1 MAKCYKSK
9 WIISGDGNLFEHSVM
24 VVEEGKIQGIYKESE
39 FDKSSCKH
47 FRDYGNAVVTPGFIN
62 LHNHLQYT
70 DIKKVAPKGFKANFK
85 RLFSK
90 LKKKY
95 YLGDVKKNSFVY
107 KIGELLSE
115 YFIMSR
121 AEKQN
126 SFTSGMVQS
135 VLAGTTTLVQLSKE
149 TKYFEILNKFPVK
162 TYLFFELFS
171 DSRESSKEEFRTI
184 QKKIDKFLKNKSEN
198 IYIGLAPH
206 SICSVHKRLFK
217 ILAKYCKKNNLL
229 MTLRIGESQEEM
241 DWLRHG
247 FSDVDVLNAYTGLS
261 KFEPYIQG
269 VSPVEYLLGLGVIN
283 KRLIASH
290 CEFLSEDDLKLLC
303 ENNVSLAYCP
313 RSNEIVHGKTL
324 PIETV
329 LKYFKNNFGFG
340 TNSLAFNKSLSLLDE
355 VQAASD
361 GKLDVI
367 EAIKYLTLVPAKIL
381 RIDNITGSLNVG
393 KDADF
398 CVFPLSDGE
407 DYNSIMK
414 SQNPAHVYIKGK
426 KIVECGELH
435 HKFE

>member
-1 MAKCYKSK
+1 MTKCYKSK
-9 WIISGDGNLFEHSVM
+9 WIISGDGNLFEDSVM

-39 FDKSSCKH
+39 FDKSSYKH
-47 FRDYGNAVVTPGFIN
+47 FRDYGNSVITPGFIN

-70 DIKKVAPKGFKANFK
+70 DIKKVTPKGLKAILK

-95 YLGDVKKNSFVY
+95 YLGDVRKNSFVY

-121 AEKQN
+121 AEKQS
-126 SFTSGMVQS
+126 SFASGMVQS

-198 IYIGLAPH
+198 TYIGLAPH

-247 FSDVDVLNAYTGLS
+247 FSDIDVLNAYTGLS
-261 KFEPYIQG
+261 KFEPYMKGI
-269 VSPVEYLLGLGVIN
+269 SPVEYLLGLGVIN

-313 RSNEIVHGKTL
+313 RSNELVHGKTL
-324 PIETV
+324 SIETV
-329 LKYFKNNFGFG
+329 MKYFKNNFGFG
-340 TNSLAFNKSLSLLDE
+340 TNSLAFNNSLNLLDE
-355 VQAASD
+355 VNAVNN
-361 GKLDVI
+361 GNLDTL

-381 RIDNITGSLNVG
+381 RIDNITGSLNTG

-398 CVFPLSDGE
+398 CVFPLADGE
-407 DYNSIMK
+407 DYNAVMNSK
-414 SQNPAHVYIKGK
+414 NPAFVYIKGK

>member
-1 MAKCYKSK
+1 MTKCYKSK
-9 WIISGDGNLFEHSVM
+9 WIISGDGNLFEDSVM

-47 FRDYGNAVVTPGFIN
+47 FRDYGNAVITPGFIN

-70 DIKKVAPKGFKANFK
+70 DIQKIAPKGFKAILK
-85 RLFSK
+85 RCFSK

-121 AEKQN
+121 AEKQK
-126 SFTSGMVQS
+126 SFTDGMIQS
-135 VLAGTTTLVQLSKE
+135 ILAGTTTLVQLSKE

-198 IYIGLAPH
+198 TFIGLAPH

-217 ILAKYCKKNNLL
+217 TLAKYCKKNNLL

-247 FSDVDVLNAYTGLS
+247 FSDIDVLNAFTGLS
-261 KFEPYIQG
+261 KFEPYLKG
-269 VSPVEYLLGLGVIN
+269 VSPVNYLLGLGVIN

-290 CEFLSEDDLKLLC
+290 CEFLSEDDLKLLS

-313 RSNEIVHGKTL
+313 RSNEMVHGKTL
-324 PIETV
+324 PFDVV
-329 LKYFKNNFGFG
+329 LKYFNNNFGFG

-355 VQAASD
+355 VQAASGGNID
-361 GKLDVI
+361 TL

-381 RIDNITGSLNVG
+381 RLDNITGSLTLG

-398 CVFPLSDGE
+398 CVFPLKDGE
-407 DYNSIMK
+407 DFNAILKME
-414 SQNPAHVYIKGK
+414 NPTQVYIKGK
-426 KIVECGELH
+426 KIVEDGALH
-435 HKFE
+435 HKIA